1 MPHFSINRVEGG
13 IMRFRNLH
21 LVLAASVALAGSA
34 MAQETT
40 QPPTDAPAPAEAAE
54 PACKLAQA
62 PGRLIITMPTAPVR
76 PVCATL
82 NNCSKQVAEKY
93 NAGIL
98 TYNKSMT
105 RINEATADYVDALN
119 DYARAAGRYTQC
131 EIDRLNEQVAA
142 N

>member
-13 IMRFRNLH
+13 IMRFRNVH
-21 LVLAASVALAGSA
+21 LVLAASVAFAGSA

-40 QPPTDAPAPAEAAE
+40 QPPTDAPAPTEAAE
-54 PACKLAQA
+54 PRCKLAQA